1 MQLNKSPKTFL
12 TLLSIITLSL
22 FSSCTKEH
30 DLISEYLVA
39 ETQQAQ
45 KVATSTNDV
54 ASLSDAK
61 QSHGQP
67 THIDW

>member
-1 MQLNKSPKTFL
+1 MQLKKSPKTLFIVF
-12 TLLSIITLSL
+12 SIITTCL

-30 DLISEYLVA
+30 DLISTYVVA

-45 KVATSTNDV
+45 KVATSAIDV

-61 QSHGQP
+61 QSHHQP
-67 THIDW
+67 AHINR